1 MASAVVP
8 LRDPTLPM
16 KAVLLLGIK
25 LALGSAHL
33 AGSQERGPTSGQ
45 DATEG
50 LSAADSSARNMS
62 VFFKTDEKVARLSK
76 HNSSQEMEVSQ
87 EAMVTTSVQSRIEK
101 QQLKEQLSK
110 LTAQQGE
117 AEQAYQE
124 SLSGVRQSIAASY
137 ATEDT
142 LLNVSQK
149 KLAVEAELLDID
161 SSIPLGL
168 GSIVILVVMA
178 LCCLVYFSIGM
189 ALWYFMLRDRD
200 AALNLQDLIGFGAEP
215 SETWSGYLGFG
226 ISSLGISS
234 DTTSDL
240 TPQKELLQDY
250 DADVPI
256 PVPEVEG
263 LLEKMMQRAKEIEG
277 PDSVWKKMD
286 EDKKRRLMLLVTRE
300 ARYMLLLTLIP
311 VVFLPATTCE
321 DGMPIVAYALYA
333 PLFVRSRYVEWSI
346 LKLFNVTFDALLV
359 LRIVLDGLEHFDWFT
374 DGGFL
379 GQAYACDATV
389 TPIYAA
395 TFSKTPLF
403 AVSGVVTFLHFGGIA
418 VIVFLIAAFAQQCLA
433 LPCDPRNGGGITG
446 VPMSAD
452 AAGMGAVADVLEQVA
467 DSRGIPLSPKALMSA
482 LVKAFL
488 ENILQL
494 NLQVAFFC
502 ITFEVTGTA
511 AKVKQIMSISIA
523 LVNCSCKFVAEAFSL
538 ARIMISDT
546 HGLSYRVLS
555 GFIAMYIL
563 GLVAAI
569 VLSIRL
575 YMAFRCPS
583 HMWNVTGGFW
593 TDGCVD
599 MKDLL

>member
-161 SSIPLGL
+161 SSISLGV
-168 GSIVILVVMA
+168 GSIVVLVVMA
-178 LCCLVYFSIGM
+178 FCCLTYFTLGM
-189 ALWYFMLRDRD
+189 TLWCESMEQGL
-200 AALNLQDLIGFGAEP
+200 DLVQLVGFGAQP
-215 SETWSGYLGFG
+215 SETWSAYLGFG

-234 DTTSDL
+234 DTPSEL
-240 TPQKELLQDY
+240 TPQEELLQDF

-433 LPCDPRNGGGITG
+433 LPEAGGGLVG
-446 VPMSAD
+446 VHMSAD
-452 AAGMGAVADVLEQVA
+452 AAGMGAVADVLEQVSDPA
-467 DSRGIPLSPKALMSA
+467 NSLSLKSVVSA
-482 LVKAFL
+482 LAKAFL

-494 NLQVAFFC
+494 SLQVAFFC

-523 LVNCSCKFVAEAFSL
+523 LVNCSCKFVAETFTL
-538 ARIMISDT
+538 VKIMLSDPEQRSNPFP
-546 HGLSYRVLS
+546 HV
-555 GFIAMYIL
+555 FITMYML